1 MSKVKPGRALIN
13 NTKTKYDKK
22 ENINPVYRDY
32 IEKIPKEGYIKSV
45 GKLKST
51 FPQSFRVIFKRE
63 FIFLLQL
70 NISFM
75 SLLVVYRAILL
86 VKPIESKIFRNFT
99 QLEVNKII
107 LSKARL

>member
-45 GKLKST
+45 GKLESI
-51 FPQSFRVIFKRE
+51 FLHSVGLSFKRQ
-63 FIFLLQL
+63 FLFLLQL
-70 NISFM
+70 YICGKEMF
-75 SLLVVYRAILL
+75 SLVCVCSLGVHM
-86 VKPIESKIFRNFT
+86 
-99 QLEVNKII
+99 
-107 LSKARL
+107 

>member
-51 FPQSFRVIFKRE
+51 FPQSVLVSFKRK
-63 FIFLLQL
+63 FIFLF
-70 NISFM
+70 NCIFPIYVFA
-75 SLLVVYRAILL
+75 SLLKGDYL
-86 VKPIESKIFRNFT
+86 
-99 QLEVNKII
+99 
-107 LSKARL
+107 